1 MGDSQTGGAFQ
12 FFQTEGFVYSVRTTG
27 RYVTDNEELIRRT
40 RLQLAQNE
48 VDNFVTNMLDLG
60 FKQDE
65 LVKQLDDFLKG
76 VSYE

>member
-1 MGDSQTGGAFQ
+1 M
-12 FFQTEGFVYSVRTTG
+12 
-27 RYVTDNEELIRRT
+27 TDNEELIRRT

-65 LVKQLDDFLKG
+65 LVRQLDDFLKG